1 VASWSKGARDP
12 VSATARAD
20 TGDGKYL
27 AVITGHGQYGYD
39 RRWQL
44 TTRRLI
50 TTFKSAQDQEGIAAA
65 FSPDGKTLADNFGAQ
80 THLYSLG

>member
-1 VASWSKGARDP
+1 VPLHGPTPGTESTWP
-12 VSATARAD
+12 
-20 TGDGKYL
+20 
-27 AVITGHGQYGYD
+27 VITGHGQYGYD